1 MTITIT
7 KSSLSKVINYKL
19 YGDAKGPLV
28 LVSSTRKLRID
39 SSESEKAESVEEL
52 DEEWPEEYKKIFRTD
67 NHKLNNY
74 QQPIGDVFEFL
85 GSDFYLKQFQRTF
98 FTEQVLYIHLCMWR
112 KVTSDR

>member
-7 KSSLSKVINYKL
+7 KPSLNKVINYKL
-19 YGDAKGPLV
+19 YGDAKRPLV

-39 SSESEKAESVEEL
+39 SSESEKAESVEES
-52 DEEWPEEYKKIFRTD
+52 DEEWPEEYNKIFRTD

-74 QQPIGDVFEFL
+74 QQPIEFL